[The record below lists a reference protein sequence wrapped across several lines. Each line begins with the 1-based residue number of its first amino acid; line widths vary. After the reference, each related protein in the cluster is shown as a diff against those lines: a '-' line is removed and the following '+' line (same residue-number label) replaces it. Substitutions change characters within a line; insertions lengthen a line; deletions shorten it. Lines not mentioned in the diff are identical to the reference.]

1 MGKPA
6 APTSVEAVK
15 HSGDHRMNIPT
26 AELGAL
32 AEKAGTGP
40 QMLRYP
46 RDPSLDPQLVWKGK
60 DEQDGEDLVVPAIP
74 IHIQEQIS
82 PKAIIEDLRAASAG
96 RREQQLDLFSGD
108 FNGMPFSDR
117 VDFYR
122 HPMKWSNRM
131 ILGDSLQ
138 VMASLAEK
146 EGLKG
151 QVQMIYVDP
160 PYGIKF
166 GSNWQVSTR
175 KRDVKDGKVEDAT
188 RQPEQ
193 VRAFRDTWELGI
205 HSYLSYLRDRLV
217 LARDLL
223 TESGS
228 VFVQMN
234 VENEHLVR
242 SLLDEVFGSDNFCG
256 TITYQKTAGMSSP
269 MARVNV
275 LASVA
280 DSLLWYAKAR
290 ESIKYRQLYLD
301 KGRGA
306 EGAGVYSWIEM
317 PDGSRRRMTDDERQ
331 ARAAVP
337 DRSRVFRIDNLTSMG
352 YADSGSFEYEFDG
365 RRYGPGKSRHWTTTR
380 QGLDRLALA
389 SRVSISGESF
399 AYVRYHDDF
408 PVQPLD
414 NVWVDVGTGSFT
426 DSKVYAV
433 QTNTKV
439 IERCLLMTTDP
450 GDLVLDPTCGGGTT
464 AYVAEEWGRRWI
476 TIDTSRVALALARTR
491 LMAAKYPYY
500 LMADTPEGQRKEA
513 DLTGQMPIES
523 TAGDIRKGF
532 VYERVPHVT
541 LKSIAQNPD
550 IYEDM
555 TRAEIDAAIAKH
567 AETEILFDRPYSDN
581 KTVRVAGP
589 FTVESLS
596 PHRVVADGPEDLVN
610 PPAPVEESGRFVE
623 TILANLRT
631 SGVDNR
637 TKGERLRFLTLDP
650 YAGRFIQ
657 ATGTYTEGETER
669 RVAVA
674 IGPQY
679 GTVGPELV
687 EDAAVETSGYFDL
700 LVVCG
705 FAFDARAD
713 EETGKATRFGKLT
726 VLTVRMN
733 PDLSMGEDLLK
744 KTRTGNLFTIFGQP
758 DVDIRRVG
766 EGQLEVEIRGLDT
779 YNPTNGE
786 VVPQATADIACW
798 FIDTAYDNRQFFVRH
813 AYFLGGDDPY
823 DKLRRALRADI
834 DEAAWSSLNSTVSR
848 PFPIPDSGCIAIK
861 VINHYGDEILKVYR
875 I

>member
-1 MGKPA
+1 
-6 APTSVEAVK
+6 
-15 HSGDHRMNIPT
+15 
-26 AELGAL
+26 
-32 AEKAGTGP
+32 
-40 QMLRYP
+40 
-46 RDPSLDPQLVWKGK
+46 
-60 DEQDGEDLVVPAIP
+60 
-74 IHIQEQIS
+74 
-82 PKAIIEDLRAASAG
+82 
-96 RREQQLDLFSGD
+96 
-108 FNGMPFSDR
+108 
-117 VDFYR
+117 
-122 HPMKWSNRM
+122 
-131 ILGDSLQ
+131 
-138 VMASLAEK
+138 
-146 EGLKG
+146 
-151 QVQMIYVDP
+151 
-160 PYGIKF
+160 
-166 GSNWQVSTR
+166 
-175 KRDVKDGKVEDAT
+175 
-188 RQPEQ
+188 
-193 VRAFRDTWELGI
+193 
-205 HSYLSYLRDRLV
+205 
-217 LARDLL
+217 L

-228 VFVQMN
+228 IFVQIGDEN
-234 VENEHLVR
+234 VHLVR
-242 SLLDEVFGSDNFCG
+242 SLLDEVFGSVNFVS
-256 TITYQKTAGMSSP
+256 TITIRTTSGAGSFGGGT
-269 MARVNV
+269 NT

-280 DSLLWYAKAR
+280 SYLLWYAKDVD
-290 ESIKYRQLYLD
+290 IVKYRQMHSLKSRLSGTDFYTLLRLVD
-301 KGRGA
+301 GTERRATAEELADPVQIPVGA
-306 EGAGVYSWIEM
+306 RLFFPQSLTSQSS
-317 PDGSRRRMTDDERQ
+317 PD
-331 ARAAVP
+331 V
-337 DRSRVFRIDNLTSMG
+337 DRFPVTVDGRVFTPG
-352 YADSGSFEYEFDG
+352 SGG
-365 RRYGPGKSRHWTTTR
+365 WKTNR
-380 QGLDRLALA
+380 QGMARLLA
-389 SRVSISGESF
+389 AKRLRPAAGNSLR
-399 AYVRYHDDF
+399 YVRFLEDF
-408 PVQPLD
+408 PAMPAN
-414 NVWVDVGTGSFT
+414 NVWTDVGTGSFT
-426 DSKVYAV
+426 DPKVYVV
-433 QTNTKV
+433 QTNVKV
-439 IERCLLMTTDP
+439 IERCVLMTTDP
-450 GDLVLDPTCGGGTT
+450 GDLVLDPTCGSGTT

-550 IYEDM
+550 IHEGM
-555 TRAEIDAAIAKH
+555 TRAEIDAAISKH
-567 AETEILFDRPYSDN
+567 AETEILFDRPYSDS
-581 KTVRVAGP
+581 KVVRVAGP

-637 TKGERLRFLTLDP
+637 TKGERLRFVTLDP
-650 YAGRFIQ
+650 FAGRSIQ
-657 ATGTYTEGETER
+657 ATGTYIEGETER

-687 EDAAVETSGYFDL
+687 QEAAIESGGYFDL

-766 EGQLEVEIRGLDT
+766 ESQLQVEIRGLDT

-786 VVPQATADIACW
+786 VVPQSTADIACW

-813 AYFLGGDDPY
+813 AYFLGDDDPY

-848 PFPIPDSGCIAIK
+848 PFPVPDSGCIAVK
-861 VINHYGDEILKVYR
+861 VINHYGDEILKVYGVGSSR
-875 I
+875 G

>member
-1 MGKPA
+1 
-6 APTSVEAVK
+6 
-15 HSGDHRMNIPT
+15 MNIPT

-32 AEKAGTGP
+32 AEQAQTGP

-108 FNGMPFSDR
+108 FNGMPFADR

-131 ILGDSLQ
+131 ILGDSLH

-151 QVQMIYVDP
+151 QVQTIYLDP

-205 HSYLSYLRDRLV
+205 HSYLAYLRDRLV
-217 LARDLL
+217 VARDLL

-228 VFVQMN
+228 IFVQIGDEN
-234 VENEHLVR
+234 VHLVR
-242 SLLDEVFGSDNFCG
+242 NLLDEVFGSENFVSLISFATTSG
-256 TITYQKTAGMSSP
+256 FESTEL
-269 MARVNV
+269 ARGG
-275 LASVA
+275 
-280 DSLLWYAKAR
+280 DYLLWYGRDRGAGIKVRSLFQAAAR
-290 ESIKYRQLYLD
+290 GADDSGYRWVRMQDGTTRTMTEEEMRGDRQLPADSVRYLPD
-301 KGRGA
+301 NMISQ
-306 EGAGVYSWIEM
+306 GAGAAPQPFEYLGKRYEPGANSHWKAQY
-317 PDGSRRRMTDDERQ
+317 PDGMWRLG
-331 ARAAVP
+331 AAQ
-337 DRSRVFRIDNLTSMG
+337 RI
-352 YADSGSFEYEFDG
+352 
-365 RRYGPGKSRHWTTTR
+365 H
-380 QGLDRLALA
+380 
-389 SRVSISGESF
+389 VSANSLR
-399 AYVRYHDDF
+399 YVRRSDDF
-408 PVQPLD
+408 PWRARNNIWTDTL
-414 NVWVDVGTGSFT
+414 TGQFT
-426 DSKVYAV
+426 DDKIYVV

-450 GDLVLDPTCGGGTT
+450 GDLVLDPTCGSGTT
-464 AYVAEEWGRRWI
+464 AFVAEQWGRRWI
-476 TIDTSRVALALARTR
+476 TVDTSRVSVALARTR

-500 LMADTPEGQRKEA
+500 LMADSPEGQRKEA

-550 IYEDM
+550 IHEGM
-555 TRAEIDAAIAKH
+555 PRAEIDAAIAKH

-657 ATGTYTEGETER
+657 ATGTYTEGETDR

-687 EDAAVETSGYFDL
+687 QEAAVESGGYFDL

-713 EETGKATRFGKLT
+713 EETGKAMRFGKLT

-766 EGQLEVEIRGLDT
+766 EGQLQVEIRGLDT

-786 VVPQATADIACW
+786 VVPQSTADIACW

-861 VINHYGDEILKVYR
+861 VINHYGDEILKVYQVL
-875 I
+875 

>member
-1 MGKPA
+1 
-6 APTSVEAVK
+6 V
-15 HSGDHRMNIPT
+15 
-26 AELGAL
+26 
-32 AEKAGTGP
+32 
-40 QMLRYP
+40 
-46 RDPSLDPQLVWKGK
+46 
-60 DEQDGEDLVVPAIP
+60 
-74 IHIQEQIS
+74 
-82 PKAIIEDLRAASAG
+82 
-96 RREQQLDLFSGD
+96 
-108 FNGMPFSDR
+108 
-117 VDFYR
+117 
-122 HPMKWSNRM
+122 
-131 ILGDSLQ
+131 
-138 VMASLAEK
+138 
-146 EGLKG
+146 
-151 QVQMIYVDP
+151 
-160 PYGIKF
+160 
-166 GSNWQVSTR
+166 
-175 KRDVKDGKVEDAT
+175 
-188 RQPEQ
+188 
-193 VRAFRDTWELGI
+193 
-205 HSYLSYLRDRLV
+205 
-217 LARDLL
+217 
-223 TESGS
+223 
-228 VFVQMN
+228 
-234 VENEHLVR
+234 
-242 SLLDEVFGSDNFCG
+242 LDEVFGSDNFCLQVA
-256 TITYQKTAGMSSP
+256 YQKTTGAGSP
-269 MARVNV
+269 SGTTDLPPAVFDYLV
-275 LASVA
+275 
-280 DSLLWYAKAR
+280 WYARDRKGV
-290 ESIKYRQLYLD
+290 KYRRLFRD
-301 KGRGA
+301 KEYGA
-306 EGAGVYSWIEM
+306 AGASQYRWIERA
-317 PDGSRRRMTDDERQ
+317 DGSRRQLRQ
-331 ARAAVP
+331 EEDPAP
-337 DRSRVFRIDNLTSMG
+337 GDRVFAHGDLTSQS
-352 YADSGSFEYEFDG
+352 SGSTTIFDATLDG
-365 RRYGPGKSRHWTTTR
+365 ETYRPGTGGWKTNAEGMRRLILARR
-380 QGLDRLALA
+380 LLGLGNSL
-389 SRVSISGESF
+389 
-399 AYVRYHDDF
+399 RYIRYMEDF
-408 PVQPLD
+408 PAAPRTNLWD
-414 NVWVDVGTGSFT
+414 DTITSGFGEAKTFI
-426 DSKVYAV
+426 V
-433 QTNTKV
+433 QTHPRV
-439 IERCLLMTTDP
+439 VERCMLMATDP
-450 GDLVLDPTCGGGTT
+450 GDLVLDPTCGSGTT

-476 TIDTSRVALALARTR
+476 TIDTSRVALALVRTR

-550 IYEDM
+550 IHEGM

-637 TKGERLRFLTLDP
+637 TKGERLRFITLDP

-657 ATGTYTEGETER
+657 ATGTYAEGETER

-687 EDAAVETSGYFDL
+687 QEAAVETGGYFDL

-766 EGQLEVEIRGLDT
+766 EGQLQVEIRGLDT

-786 VVPQATADIACW
+786 VVPQSTADIACW

-813 AYFLGGDDPY
+813 AYFLGDDDPY

-848 PFPIPDSGCIAIK
+848 PFPVPESGCIAIK
-861 VINHYGDEILKVYR
+861 VINHYGDEILKVYQVR
-875 I
+875 G

>member
-1 MGKPA
+1 MLA
-6 APTSVEAVK
+6 A
-15 HSGDHRMNIPT
+15 RRI
-26 AELGAL
+26 GA
-32 AEKAGTGP
+32 AGNT
-40 QMLRYP
+40 
-46 RDPSLDPQLVWKGK
+46 
-60 DEQDGEDLVVPAIP
+60 
-74 IHIQEQIS
+74 
-82 PKAIIEDLRAASAG
+82 
-96 RREQQLDLFSGD
+96 
-108 FNGMPFSDR
+108 
-117 VDFYR
+117 
-122 HPMKWSNRM
+122 
-131 ILGDSLQ
+131 
-138 VMASLAEK
+138 
-146 EGLKG
+146 
-151 QVQMIYVDP
+151 
-160 PYGIKF
+160 
-166 GSNWQVSTR
+166 
-175 KRDVKDGKVEDAT
+175 
-188 RQPEQ
+188 
-193 VRAFRDTWELGI
+193 
-205 HSYLSYLRDRLV
+205 LS
-217 LARDLL
+217 
-223 TESGS
+223 
-228 VFVQMN
+228 
-234 VENEHLVR
+234 
-242 SLLDEVFGSDNFCG
+242 
-256 TITYQKTAGMSSP
+256 
-269 MARVNV
+269 
-275 LASVA
+275 
-280 DSLLWYAKAR
+280 
-290 ESIKYRQLYLD
+290 
-301 KGRGA
+301 
-306 EGAGVYSWIEM
+306 
-317 PDGSRRRMTDDERQ
+317 
-331 ARAAVP
+331 
-337 DRSRVFRIDNLTSMG
+337 
-352 YADSGSFEYEFDG
+352 
-365 RRYGPGKSRHWTTTR
+365 
-380 QGLDRLALA
+380 
-389 SRVSISGESF
+389 
-399 AYVRYHDDF
+399 YVRYIDDF
-408 PVQPLD
+408 PASPVN
-414 NVWVDVGTGSFT
+414 NVWDDTTIAGFA
-426 DSKVYAV
+426 DPKVYVV

-439 IERCLLMTTDP
+439 VERCMLMTTDP
-450 GDLVLDPTCGGGTT
+450 GDLVLDPTCGSGTT
-464 AYVAEEWGRRWI
+464 AYVAEQWGRRWI

-550 IYEDM
+550 IHEGM

-657 ATGTYTEGETER
+657 ATGTYTEGEIER

-687 EDAAVETSGYFDL
+687 QEAAVETGGYFDL

-766 EGQLEVEIRGLDT
+766 EGQLQVEIRGLDT

-786 VVPQATADIACW
+786 VVPQSTADIACW

-848 PFPIPDSGCIAIK
+848 PFPVPDSGCIAIK
-861 VINHYGDEILKVYR
+861 VINHYGDEILKVYQVR
-875 I
+875 G